1 MKTIIT
7 IFLMLFMGSA
17 FAQVDYTH
25 SNTSDL
31 TVTIKNI
38 DKFKGVIMV
47 GLYNSDSTW
56 LQMGKEYRGAEVEI
70 TATTVT
76 YTFKDLPF
84 GTYAL
89 SVFHDKNTDGECNRN
104 WVGMPTEGYC
114 FSNNFKPLV
123 GSPKYKDATFKFS
136 KQMTL
141 YINMIY

>member
-1 MKTIIT
+1 
-7 IFLMLFMGSA
+7 MLFMGSA

-25 SNTSDL
+25 KNTSDL

-38 DKFKGVIMV
+38 NKFKGVIMV

-76 YTFKDLPF
+76 YVFKDLPF
-84 GTYAL
+84 GTYGL
-89 SVFHDKNTDGECNRN
+89 SVFHDKNTDGECNKN

-123 GSPKYKDATFKFS
+123 GAPKYKDTSFKFS

-141 YINMIY
+141 YLNMIY